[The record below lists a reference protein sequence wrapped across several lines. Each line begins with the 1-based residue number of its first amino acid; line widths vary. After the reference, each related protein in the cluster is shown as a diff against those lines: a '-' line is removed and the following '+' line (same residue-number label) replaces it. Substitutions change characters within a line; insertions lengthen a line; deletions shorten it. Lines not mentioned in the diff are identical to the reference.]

1 MRRGGENMPYCDV
14 TKLFLGSHNTYTYTY
29 TSTHPRQR
37 SSTDQSTDTTKLQL
51 GEPMRFFGVTYRSSN
66 D

>member
-14 TKLFLGSHNTYTYTY
+14 TKLFLGSHNTYTYT
-29 TSTHPRQR
+29 HPDRD
-37 SSTDQSTDTTKLQL
+37 SSTDQSTDNTKFQL